1 MKTLVISAIIASVT
15 ATASFANNGSG
26 TATWGGD
33 SGVVHGSGDC
43 QFKKNQAGTM
53 SYDDATMTWNTTSN
67 AVVVLKVR
75 NTNNVK
81 VESDNKLRTTNN
93 TAVADVVVN
102 YLPQSTISVKGK
114 NDATTNRNSNSLTAG
129 NLKKNGN
136 GVTKVTFSIGG
147 KATMTEDETLNIN
160 DDTDYKINHTVTCL
174 Q

>member
-1 MKTLVISAIIASVT
+1 MKTLLAIALTLCSTT
-15 ATASFANNGSG
+15 ATFANNGTG

-33 SGVVHGSGDC
+33 SGTVHGNGNC
-43 QFKKNQAGTM
+43 QFKTNQAGVM
-53 SYDDATMTWNTTSN
+53 SYNDATMTWNTTSN

-102 YLPQSTISVKGK
+102 YLPQSTVSVKGK

>member
-1 MKTLVISAIIASVT
+1 MKTLLAIALTLCSTT
-15 ATASFANNGSG
+15 ATFANNGTG

-33 SGVVHGSGDC
+33 SGTVHGNGDC
-43 QFKKNQAGTM
+43 QFKTNQAGTM
-53 SYDDATMTWNTTSN
+53 SYDDATTTWNTTSN